1 MGWWVL
7 GLLLGAATA
16 EIHTLDL
23 DSDEPLEQQPSET
36 RQKSEIES
44 VREMTSE
51 FWEQLPPGVRQTAIW
66 DSGYDGI
73 NGAHIPRAYD
83 NFWSWSHAFGRT
95 V

>member
-1 MGWWVL
+1 M